1 MHILGLLGGVASG
14 KSTVAEQMTRLGA
27 GVLDADRAG
36 HEVLRLADVEDAA
49 RERWGDA
56 VFGADGHIDRRRLAE
71 VVFASPPKGPEE
83 RRFLEELTHPR
94 IARLLEGQAERLAA
108 TGCRVAVMDAPL
120 LLEAGWDRL
129 CHRLILVD
137 APRALRLARAL
148 ARGWTEKEFAERE
161 GVQESLDFKRKRAD
175 AVVDNSGSP
184 AQTQAQIEQLWPS
197 LAG

>member
-14 KSTVAEQMTRLGA
+14 KSLVAAQLARLGA

-36 HEVLRLADVEDAA
+36 HEVLRLPEVEQAA
-49 RERWGDA
+49 RERWGES

-71 VVFASPPKGPEE
+71 IVFAPPQKGPEE

-108 TGCRVAVMDAPL
+108 ADCRVAVLDAPL

-129 CHRLILVD
+129 CQRLILVD
-137 APRALRLARAL
+137 APHQLRLARAL
-148 ARGWTEKEFAERE
+148 ARGWTEREFAERE

-175 AVVDNSGSP
+175 WVVDNSGSP
-184 AQTQAQIEQLWPS
+184 DQTQAQIERLWPS